1 MPPRPFALKIVTD
14 AEHLPKPPP
23 GPNPHSAHPHHPKQD
38 MHDMDS
44 WEVKPDGTCAMLGKS
59 CREYVFSQQGLIK
72 SGGQDAPHYKVSE
85 KDIMFI
91 KALGA
96 GACATVHKGYHH
108 GLRRFVAVKRV
119 NFTNKEMRQQMLR
132 DIKILSEGH
141 DVPGLL
147 SFLGAYLV
155 PEREQI
161 AIVLEYMDG
170 GTLADVLKKLGRLP
184 EDALAT
190 ITARLLQGLVFMHSR
205 HMVHRDIKPAN
216 ILMSRS
222 GEAKLS
228 DFGISATAEHTL
240 AQCLTYTGTVTYM
253 SPERLENK
261 PYNFKADIW
270 SLGLVLVECLTG
282 RYPFEAGAAGGPMEL
297 IIHVLQDEVPLP
309 PPGAISEPC
318 RDFLSSCLARDPARR
333 PPASALLGHPWL
345 AAAGRVDVR
354 GLMGG
359 LAQQPDERL
368 EEIACQFSFTYYELL
383 GQATQ
388 DALDKLAYLYLDHSV
403 LSYQGAVRQG
413 RPAIVAKLQE
423 ALQQQ
428 QQQQSSSSSAGQGR
442 RVWRVASVDSQQVAG
457 VDCVLVHV
465 MGSIQADSNAAFSSS
480 SGSQSAAA
488 RKFSESFILARSASG
503 NYYIANQAF
512 QLLQ

>member
-1 MPPRPFALKIVTD
+1 
-14 AEHLPKPPP
+14 
-23 GPNPHSAHPHHPKQD
+23 
-38 MHDMDS
+38 MDS

-309 PPGAISEPC
+309 PPGSISEPC

-333 PPASALLGHPWL
+333 PPAAALLGHPWL

-403 LSYQGAVRQG
+403 LSYQGEVRQG
-413 RPAIVAKLQE
+413 TPAIVAKLQE